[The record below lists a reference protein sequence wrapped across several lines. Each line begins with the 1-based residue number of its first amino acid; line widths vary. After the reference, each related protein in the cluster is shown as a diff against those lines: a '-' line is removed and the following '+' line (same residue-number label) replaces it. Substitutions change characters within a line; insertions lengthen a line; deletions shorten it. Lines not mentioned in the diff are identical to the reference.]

1 MPQTKL
7 LEIKR
12 SAGKK
17 QENLLQRKHL
27 SADRKL
33 RAKIR
38 AKIKVKRSNYYNKS
52 QKGEIIKND
61 EKV

>member
-1 MPQTKL
+1 MPQTRL

-33 RAKIR
+33 RAKIK

-52 QKGEIIKND
+52 
-61 EKV
+61 